1 MWPTIRS
8 LSSIL
13 QSLEVLVDHFSSH
26 HLDLI
31 ITDHQKESKRNHRHL
46 LFSIRS
52 RISLGPLVQNLINN
66 ILSVSVEIIW
76 KRFTS
81 MTSRIKVISHLL
93 VQVNMSPQIYSTP
106 RETITAQVWLTLWE
120 PLFQLKNKLLKE
132 VRNYPDQ
139 ANTQQWR

>member
-1 MWPTIRS
+1 MWPTIKS

-13 QSLEVLVDHFSSH
+13 QSLEVLVDHFSSR